1 MVLVVNLFFSGLAA
15 TYDLPACSMGIN
27 SSAPW
32 ADCIL
37 DVKQLYGPLPYTS
50 VNFTTTD
57 NLTQALFAHAE
68 TCEAA
73 NTQEMASGFD
83 VLVEGGHYNAVW
95 LETQVDMYSDL

>member
-1 MVLVVNLFFSGLAA
+1 MGRLWLAIVVVISGLAA
-15 TYDLPACSMGIN
+15 TYDYLPACSMGIN

-37 DVKQLYGPLPYTS
+37 DVKQQYGPLPDTS
-50 VNFTTTD
+50 VTFTTTD

-68 TCEAA
+68 ACEAA

-95 LETQVDMYSDL
+95 LETQVMT